1 MDKKVRELLNRWL
14 ENGLISQASYE
25 EIVKFEEE
33 SNPNQKS
40 KVARAITLIGGLFL
54 LSGLLGTIPL
64 LWMNLAY
71 WAQLGLLVVTT
82 YFLFYAAT
90 YSEKLEDERL
100 FIFKSTE
107 RVSSFLFLIS
117 NISFGAS
124 VTFAINILQETGVI
138 NFSEEISFI
147 LVSFFVLL
155 YAIYLFLRTKLIF
168 QHAALFYCICFH
180 LGTIGNLLFPNIEPW
195 AAGLFPNCYWKY
207 LGYKYLLNTSET
219 KLVRIFSIGIY
230 CFHWHNNFDRRPHSS

>member
-1 MDKKVRELLNRWL
+1 MPINARVTATFNAPKNSGSVLGSAIFQK
-14 ENGLISQASYE
+14 
-25 EIVKFEEE
+25 IVNFEEN

-71 WAQLGLLVVTT
+71 WAQLGLLVATT

-107 RVSSFLFLIS
+107 RVS
-117 NISFGAS
+117 
-124 VTFAINILQETGVI
+124 
-138 NFSEEISFI
+138 
-147 LVSFFVLL
+147 
-155 YAIYLFLRTKLIF
+155 
-168 QHAALFYCICFH
+168 
-180 LGTIGNLLFPNIEPW
+180 
-195 AAGLFPNCYWKY
+195 
-207 LGYKYLLNTSET
+207 
-219 KLVRIFSIGIY
+219 
-230 CFHWHNNFDRRPHSS
+230 

>member
-1 MDKKVRELLNRWL
+1 MDKKVRELLNRWQQ
-14 ENGLISQASYE
+14 NGLINQASYE

-90 YSEKLEDERL
+90 YSEKLEDEKL

-124 VTFAINILQETGVI
+124 ITFAINILQETGIV

-147 LVSFFVLL
+147 LVSFLVLL
-155 YAIYLFLRTKLIF
+155 YAIYLFLRK
-168 QHAALFYCICFH
+168 
-180 LGTIGNLLFPNIEPW
+180 
-195 AAGLFPNCYWKY
+195 K
-207 LGYKYLLNTSET
+207 
-219 KLVRIFSIGIY
+219 
-230 CFHWHNNFDRRPHSS
+230 